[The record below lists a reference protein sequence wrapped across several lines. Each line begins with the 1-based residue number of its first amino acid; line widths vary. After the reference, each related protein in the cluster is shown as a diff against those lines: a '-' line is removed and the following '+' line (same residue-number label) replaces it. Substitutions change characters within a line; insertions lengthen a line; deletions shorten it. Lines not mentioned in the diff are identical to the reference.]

1 MRHLKKG
8 RKFSRLARQREALL
22 RNLAVALIEK
32 KRITT
37 TAAKAKELR
46 PFVERLITSG
56 KTKTAS
62 AIRKLYATLP
72 ESSVKKIVTGLEK
85 QTASRDSG
93 YTRIIKLGRRK
104 SDGAE
109 MAIIEFVDN

>member
-8 RKFSRLARQREALL
+8 RKFGRLARQRKALL
-22 RNLAVALIEK
+22 RNLAAALIEK
-32 KRITT
+32 RKITT

-46 PFVERLITSG
+46 PFVEQLITSG
-56 KTKTAS
+56 KIKTAA
-62 AIRKLYATLP
+62 AIRKLYAILP
-72 ESSVKKIVTGLEK
+72 ERSAKKIMASLEK
-85 QTASRDSG
+85 HTASRQSG

-109 MAIIEFVDN
+109 MAIIEFVD